1 MQKQKMTKT
10 VNCYLKEKKY
20 KNLYTKDKAYKAL

>member
-1 MQKQKMTKT
+1 MQKKKNDQT